1 MKNRHT
7 QRVKTSLKGGGA
19 KLLFKNLITTDFVGI
34 KIRDIFNLDMDINQ
48 KPEIKFGKSELFQ
61 QLQIRRQKST

>member
-7 QRVKTSLKGGGA
+7 QRVRTSLKGGGA

-34 KIRDIFNLDMDINQ
+34 KIRGIFNLDMDINQ
-48 KPEIKFGKSELFQ
+48 KPELSLVKVSFPAI
-61 QLQIRRQKST
+61 TD